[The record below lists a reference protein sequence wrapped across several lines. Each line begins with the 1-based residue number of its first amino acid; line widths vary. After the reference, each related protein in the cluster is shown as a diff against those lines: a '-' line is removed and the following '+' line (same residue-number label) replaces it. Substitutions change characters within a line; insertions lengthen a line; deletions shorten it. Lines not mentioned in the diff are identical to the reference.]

1 MRLRRLTRAER
12 LTHPWW
18 GIVCPSCGAAP
29 GEPCGADD
37 GHIHGQRTTAST
49 LGWVDPRKPGEP
61 DIDEEPRG
69 QLALWGDA
77 T

>member
-1 MRLRRLTRAER
+1 M
-12 LTHPWW
+12 
-18 GIVCPSCGAAP
+18 AAMSEQPIEP
-29 GEPCGADD
+29 GDFCKGGGPE
-37 GHIHGQRTTAST
+37 HIHGQRTTAST